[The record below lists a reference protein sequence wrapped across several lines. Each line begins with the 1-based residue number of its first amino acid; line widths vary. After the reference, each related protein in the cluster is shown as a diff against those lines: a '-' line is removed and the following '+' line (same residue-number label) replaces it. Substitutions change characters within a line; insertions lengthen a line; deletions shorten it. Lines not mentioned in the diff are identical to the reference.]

1 MQLKHIQPVYFSPTH
16 TSAKIVTMIAEGMD
30 IMVNTEIDLTYPQIK
45 KRYPQTRLRSSVFQ
59 HMREG

>member
-30 IMVNTEIDLTYPQIK
+30 IMVNTEIDLTYPSADQKTIPSEAIK
-45 KRYPQTRLRSSVFQ
+45 FL
-59 HMREG
+59 